1 MNKEKYLWQTLMYS
15 TTILT
20 TIVNVIAGIKLSQ
33 INETEQQQKTAEQVD
48 KFLND
53 YISKK
58 GA

>member
-1 MNKEKYLWQTLMYS
+1 MNKEKYLWQTLMYG

-58 GA
+58 GV